1 LALRGI
7 QHFEEIAYAVM
18 GACMKKIILFLFL
31 FSFAFAQYYDIA
43 LVRANDSVVVSSLV
57 YDDNST
63 SYKDNSIENPD
74 VNLRICAAS
83 SSDLLNKYVALCY
96 ADGYDGDF
104 IEVVHFPVR
113 ITSVQPSGCAYVPLE
128 ISSFKAWYPSIPYVF
143 ISNSVNMS
151 SASRWKLSRLTGWFS
166 GNYSIN
172 RTQTGNEVNITVVN
186 ATDDN
191 GNAIVPDV
199 DYLVIGLVRPNLTT
213 MDTAISSINNTVT
226 LYSDSPSASYNVF
239 INGIGPDV
247 PPYVKIITPENGKE
261 YSVNTI
267 PFTYIMID
275 DDGITSCWYVLDGA
289 TTVMPHCGPA
299 YILSNLRDGL
309 HTLVLYANDTTG
321 NVVSDSVQFRV
332 KTITPQPG
340 GGGGGT
346 GIPFYQPPIVPPPPP
361 YVELTIIPQDI
372 FVTINYARDGE
383 ADFKVTS
390 NTPLSE
396 LSCFV
401 RSDFEN
407 YTIVTL
413 DKNSIGANETI
424 NGKIIVKMRPQEIL
438 TYDKSR
444 EGVLQ
449 CVGNAS
455 ANLLSS
461 TLANVYLFINKPIV
475 QLQENATVAIYQ
487 GEELNYTFVVLNRNN
502 MTELQNLSFEFT
514 KYQFLFANQKITSA
528 IAPGEIGELSFTL
541 KVPNDIEPGKYV
553 VPINFY
559 EHGLPV
565 GSEILVVDVLKREV
579 PIIPVC
585 HYPDLSWTI
594 LILILGVICAII
606 VFYLKRKK
614 EQTRSEKTM
623 KNGFSDKIGT
633 WLEENKESLAYS
645 LITISLFVLIWIIVV
660 LSLWKCT

>member
-1 LALRGI
+1 MALRSI
-7 QHFEEIAYAVM
+7 QHFEKIACAVM
-18 GACMKKIILFLFL
+18 GACMKKIILLLFI

-83 SSDLLNKYVALCY
+83 SSDLLNKYVSLCY

-104 IEVVHFPVR
+104 IELVHFPVR

-151 SASRWKLSRLTGWFS
+151 SASRWKLSRLVGWFS
-166 GNYSIN
+166 GNYSVN
-172 RTQTGNEVNITVVN
+172 KTQIGNEVNITVLN
-186 ATDDN
+186 ATDDM
-191 GNAIVPDV
+191 GNIIVPDV
-199 DYLVIGLVRPNLTT
+199 NYLVIGLVRSDLTT
-213 MDTAISSINNTVT
+213 MDTAISSINDTVT
-226 LYSDSPSASYNVF
+226 LYSDSPSAPYNVF

-267 PFTYIMID
+267 PFTYMMID
-275 DDGITSCWYVLDGA
+275 DDAIVNCWYVLDSV
-289 TTVMPHCGPA
+289 TTTMPHCGPA
-299 YILSNLRDGL
+299 YILNNLRDGL

-332 KTITPQPG
+332 RTTAPQPPRE
-340 GGGGGT
+340 GGGT
-346 GIPFYQPPIVPPPPP
+346 GIPFYKPPIVPPPPP

-372 FVTINYARDGE
+372 FITINYARDGE

-390 NTPLSE
+390 NIPLSE

-407 YTIVTL
+407 DTIITL

-424 NGKIIVKMRPQEIL
+424 NGKIIIKMSPQEIL

-455 ANLLSS
+455 DTLLSS
-461 TLANVYLFINKPIV
+461 TLANVYITINKPIV
-475 QLQENATVAIYQ
+475 QLQENATIAIYQ
-487 GEELNYTFVVLNRNN
+487 GEELNYTFVVVNLNN

-514 KYQFLFANQKITSA
+514 TYQYLFANKKITYA
-528 IAPGEIGELSFTL
+528 IAPGKIGELSFTL
-541 KVPNDIEPGKYV
+541 RVPTDIEPGEYI

-565 GSEILVVDVLKREV
+565 GSVVLVINVLKREV
-579 PIIPVC
+579 PIIPIC

-594 LILILGVICAII
+594 LILLLGLICAVI

-614 EQTRSEKTM
+614 ETQSEKTM
-623 KNGFSDKIGT
+623 KEDEFNLKT
-633 WLEENKESLAYS
+633 WLEKNKEPFAYS
-645 LITISLFVLIWIIVV
+645 LITLSLFVLIWIIIV